1 MGFYWW
7 SRMGFPM
14 KDAAPMTV
22 PVQRKQRTR
31 DRILANARRLFRR
44 HGYNGVGIDAI
55 MGAANLTRGGFYAH
69 FQSKEDL
76 FVEVLRDH
84 KIYEGLKARD
94 PAVEPDARRWA
105 ALLFDIYLSR
115 WHRDDAENGCS
126 LVALS
131 NSVVHGGG
139 EARTVYTDAVRG
151 MFREL
156 SEAMASAPEEAR
168 GRAIAAMSMAAGGV
182 LIARAV
188 NDEALATEILASVR
202 ERIDQICWPELAA
215 PAPADPGDADR
226 S

>member
-1 MGFYWW
+1 
-7 SRMGFPM
+7 
-14 KDAAPMTV
+14 MTV

-84 KIYEGLKARD
+84 KIYDGLRARD

-105 ALLFDIYLSR
+105 GLLFDIYLSR

-131 NSVVHGGG
+131 NSVLHGGP
-139 EARTVYTDAVRG
+139 EARTVYTDAVKG
-151 MFREL
+151 LFREL
-156 SEAMASAPEEAR
+156 ADAIDAPPEEAR
-168 GRAIAAMSMAAGGV
+168 RRAIAAMTMATGAV
-182 LIARAV
+182 LVARAI
-188 NDEALATEILASVR
+188 NDEKLVTEMLVATR
-202 ERIDQICWPELAA
+202 EQIDRVCWPELASPSDSVEPVSD
-215 PAPADPGDADR
+215 PAPVEKETV
-226 S
+226 